1 MNYSLEN
8 VGITVKQTDQFFF
21 FFISEYWMTNL
32 DFCQLI
38 FDSVWVGRNWLSIFH
53 HLMSR
58 GKGIQNV
65 LQLISELKKKIIQN
79 MLKTAYRRICIEQQ
93 EGYNS

>member
-1 MNYSLEN
+1 
-8 VGITVKQTDQFFF
+8 
-21 FFISEYWMTNL
+21 MTNL

-53 HLMSR
+53 HLMSN